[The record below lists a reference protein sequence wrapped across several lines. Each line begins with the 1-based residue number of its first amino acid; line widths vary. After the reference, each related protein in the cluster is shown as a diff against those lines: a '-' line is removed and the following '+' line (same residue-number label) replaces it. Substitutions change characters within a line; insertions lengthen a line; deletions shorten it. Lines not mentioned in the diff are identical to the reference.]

1 MMKSFRVY
9 VTACIFSLLAS
20 AIVSIPSA
28 FAVEIPSDH
37 DQDVMI
43 RSTLATFNDANMSNN
58 YAVMWSK
65 ASRQFQA
72 QFTPES
78 LQTAFVT
85 FRDKQIFFEE
95 IVTADRV
102 SSENAKLDEEGA
114 LVLAGTLKADEGL
127 VKYRLRFV
135 INNKLWKLIGINVDT
150 TKK

>member
-1 MMKSFRVY
+1 MKSVRIY
-9 VTACIFSLLAS
+9 VTAYIVSLFALVF
-20 AIVSIPSA
+20 VSIPAA
-28 FAVEIPSDH
+28 FAAEIPSNR
-37 DQDVMI
+37 DQDVLI